1 MPRQDGD
8 AQAGGDRL
16 LDRLVAL
23 DGHLRP
29 EAPAALSEVL
39 LDGQARA
46 GARFAAEKGLR
57 RQLLPAQALT
67 REAVT
72 GRGDHHQRVV
82 GQRHHVQVQMPRR
95 LAEYIEVVAV
105 VLQTADHL
113 RAVGD
118 IQLHLDL
125 RVLPAERA
133 EQARHQ
139 VLGGGHR
146 AEAQLP
152 GGQAVE
158 LGQAHLQMIEGI
170 EDLPRPGLHLAPGI
184 GQVQALAQLLEQ
196 VHAQGLLQLG
206 DLRRHRGLCQVQGAR
221 RLRHAEA
228 LGHGE
233 EGFQLAKG
241 GLAGVKARSFHS
253 Q

>member
-1 MPRQDGD
+1 
-8 AQAGGDRL
+8 
-16 LDRLVAL
+16 
-23 DGHLRP
+23 
-29 EAPAALSEVL
+29 
-39 LDGQARA
+39 
-46 GARFAAEKGLR
+46 
-57 RQLLPAQALT
+57 
-67 REAVT
+67 
-72 GRGDHHQRVV
+72 
-82 GQRHHVQVQMPRR
+82 MPRR

-105 VLQTADHL
+105 VFQAANHL

-118 IQLHLDL
+118 VQLHLDL

-133 EQARHQ
+133 EQTRHQ

-206 DLRRHRGLCQVQGAR
+206 NLRRH
-221 RLRHAEA
+221 
-228 LGHGE
+228 
-233 EGFQLAKG
+233 
-241 GLAGVKARSFHS
+241 
-253 Q
+253 